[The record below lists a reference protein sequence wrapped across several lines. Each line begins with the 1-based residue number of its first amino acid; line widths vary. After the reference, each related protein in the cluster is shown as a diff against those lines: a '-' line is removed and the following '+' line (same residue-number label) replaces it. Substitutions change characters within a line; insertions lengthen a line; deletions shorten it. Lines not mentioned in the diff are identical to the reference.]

1 MNPVLSKEMTARE
14 RVDVALAAIEA
25 VDGDVKAFVHVTP
38 ELAYEA
44 ADRVD
49 ARIKAGQVDLLDPL
63 AGVPVSFKDNMNMI
77 GSTMT
82 CCSHIL
88 SNYQSVYTAT
98 AVQRMLDAGALP
110 IGKVNMDEFAFGSST
125 ESSVF
130 GPTYNPWDLSRVPG
144 GSSGGSAASV
154 AAHMVPLSL
163 GSDTGGSI
171 RQPGA
176 FTGTVAL
183 KPTYGR
189 VSRYG
194 VAAFASSL
202 DQVGP
207 IANTVSDVAK
217 TLNVIAGHDVH
228 DATSVKHE
236 VVDFTAGLDAGVKGL
251 KVAIA
256 RDFLEK
262 EGLDP
267 QIKSAV
273 EDAAAA
279 LGSAGATVGD
289 ITLPNSEYALSAYY
303 LLSSAEASSN
313 LARLDGIRYGVRAK
327 DATDVLDLYMK
338 SRAEGFGSET
348 IRRIIIGTYA
358 LSAGYYDAYYGQA
371 QKARTII
378 KQDFTDAFA
387 HYDIILAPTTP
398 APAFKIGEK
407 LGDPLAMYL
416 SDIYTIPVN
425 LAGTA
430 ALSMPSGLSCEGL
443 PLGVQLIGRPFE
455 EATLLQVAAQL
466 ERHFAFTHHAS
477 HSVEVLG

>member
-1 MNPVLSKEMTARE
+1 MNPVLKHEMTARE
-14 RVDVALAAIEA
+14 RVDASLAAIEA
-25 VDGDVKAFVHVTP
+25 VDGKVRSFVQVTP

-49 ARIKAGQVDLLDPL
+49 ARISAGETDQLGPL
-63 AGVPVSFKDNMNMI
+63 AGVPVSFKDNMNLI
-77 GSTMT
+77 GSKMT
-82 CCSHIL
+82 CCSRML
-88 SNYQSVYTAT
+88 ENFESVYTAT

-130 GPTYNPWDLSRVPG
+130 GATHNPWNLDCVPG

-154 AAHMVPLSL
+154 AAGIVPISL

-194 VAAFASSL
+194 VTAFASSL

-207 IANTVSDVAK
+207 IANTVADVALA
-217 TLNVIAGHDVH
+217 LNVIAGHDPM
-228 DATSVKHE
+228 DATSVKRE
-236 VVDFTAGLDAGVKGL
+236 DEDFATQLDQGAKGL
-251 KVAIA
+251 RVALA
-256 RDFLEK
+256 TDFLEMD
-262 EGLDP
+262 GLDP
-267 QIKSAV
+267 VIKKAV
-273 EDAAAA
+273 LDSAAA
-279 LGSAGATVGD
+279 LEREGAQIGEV
-289 ITLPNSEYALSAYY
+289 TLPNSEYALSTYY
-303 LLSSAEASSN
+303 ILSSAEASSN
-313 LARLDGIRYGVRAK
+313 LARLDGMRYGRRVE
-327 DATDVLDLYMK
+327 DATDVLDLYLR
-338 SRAEGFGSET
+338 SRSEGFGPET

-378 KQDFTDAFA
+378 RQDFDRAFA
-387 HYDIILAPTTP
+387 DYDIILAPTTP
-398 APAFKIGEK
+398 VPAFKIGEK

-416 SDIYTIPVN
+416 SDVFTIPIN
-425 LAGTA
+425 LAGIT
-430 ALSMPSGLSCEGL
+430 ALSLPVGLSADRL
-443 PLGVQLIGRPFE
+443 PIGVQMMANHFD
-455 EATLLQVAAQL
+455 EATLLRAASAL
-466 ERHFAFTHHAS
+466 ERLVDFTERPP
-477 HSVEVLG
+477 HSAGAMG